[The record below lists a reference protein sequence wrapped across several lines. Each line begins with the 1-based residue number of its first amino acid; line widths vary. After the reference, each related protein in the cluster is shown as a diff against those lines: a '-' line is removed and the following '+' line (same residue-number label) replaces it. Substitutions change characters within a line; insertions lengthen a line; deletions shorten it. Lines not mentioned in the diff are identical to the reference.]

1 MHFAGV
7 MTAPELQRALQ
18 GDQAALN
25 PSADL
30 DELPLSGFRGGVERL
45 LTLVQLLNPDAISR
59 YGLTFARRSSVVSVL
74 GWLSGQ
80 LDQALQGL
88 GGSLVPATAGRF
100 RSAVESN
107 SNALAVPSIP
117 LGLEDGQRC
126 SGAVAAVDEPEGQGG
141 GQEGCGSLN
150 GAGEQHHASVDAPT
164 FARLLNRCESWLRPA
179 GLSLGRLFRR
189 PQSRGIAP
197 KSPGRWHDVTTSLH
211 GSHDSG

>member
-7 MTAPELQRALQ
+7 MTAPELQHALQ

-74 GWLSGQ
+74 DWLSGQ

-88 GGSLVPATAGRF
+88 GGSLVPATA
-100 RSAVESN
+100 
-107 SNALAVPSIP
+107 
-117 LGLEDGQRC
+117 
-126 SGAVAAVDEPEGQGG
+126 
-141 GQEGCGSLN
+141 
-150 GAGEQHHASVDAPT
+150 
-164 FARLLNRCESWLRPA
+164 
-179 GLSLGRLFRR
+179 
-189 PQSRGIAP
+189 
-197 KSPGRWHDVTTSLH
+197 
-211 GSHDSG
+211 